1 MPREIMPQDLARKV
15 ESGQPLLLVDIRE
28 PWEREIARLP
38 GDVHIPL
45 EDLPR
50 RSAELRAPEGGE
62 LVLYC
67 HAGVRSWMAAEYLE
81 HQEGLKGVVSLGGGI
96 DAWSCL
102 VDPSIARY

>member
-1 MPREIMPQDLARKV
+1 MPREISAPELAAKLR
-15 ESGQPLLLVDIRE
+15 SGSPPLLVDIRE

-38 GDVHIPL
+38 GDRHVPL
-45 EDLPR
+45 DELPR
-50 RSAELRAPEGGE
+50 RAAELKPPEGAS

-81 HQEGLKGVVSLGGGI
+81 HQEGLKDVVSLGGGI

-102 VDPSIARY
+102 VDPAVPRY